1 LTIRFEVKWYSRF
14 PPASAAGHAFIEFR
28 IIWKESCLMLKVG
41 DKAPDFTLPAHN
53 GPKVTLSQYRGEKN
67 IVLAFYPLDWTPVWS
82 EQMPGYQEDLEK
94 FEALSTQVLGVSV
107 DSIPSH
113 EAWAESLGGID
124 YPLLSDFWPHG
135 EVATKFGILT
145 EDGHTERVIF
155 IIDRQ
160 GVIRYADHHDIADI
174 PQNEDLFGILK
185 EMGWS

>member
-1 LTIRFEVKWYSRF
+1 
-14 PPASAAGHAFIEFR
+14 
-28 IIWKESCLMLKVG
+28 
-41 DKAPDFTLPAHN
+41 
-53 GPKVTLSQYRGEKN
+53 
-67 IVLAFYPLDWTPVWS
+67 
-82 EQMPGYQEDLEK
+82 MPGYQEDLEK

-160 GVIRYADHHDIADI
+160 GVIRYADHHDIDDI

-185 EMGWS
+185 EMR